1 MKKAIINIK
10 SKATEE
16 NMTTNYKH
24 IMGER
29 HAQWQLNITIYQ
41 RYKDYKFVLSDADDD
56 VYIATNYVTP
66 STANDLEELINSIL
80 VYSDRMENIDDVL
93 NELQKRTYG
102 SMFYSRLK
110 VAPQLTDGVMLLT
123 QN

>member
-1 MKKAIINIK
+1 
-10 SKATEE
+10 
-16 NMTTNYKH
+16 MTTNYKH

-41 RYKDYKFVLSDADDD
+41 HYKDYKFVLSDVDDD